1 MKNKNIIILDDH
13 SLFLKGMTLILKE
26 CCINF
31 DISPYQ
37 SIKKLKSDKINFDS
51 VDLLISDIEMPEED
65 TFELFAILKD
75 KHPNLP
81 ILVVSMHK
89 KNAVIRKCKTLGIEG
104 YLLKDEDELLNKAIE
119 TILDGKEY
127 YSKSIKEFYKAS
139 KTTFEKISARE
150 EEIIKLIAAGY
161 NNVEVAEK
169 LNISTETIKTHKR
182 NIRTKLDIYDN
193 SEITEYAKQ
202 NFLL

>member
-1 MKNKNIIILDDH
+1 MKNKSIIILDDH

-26 CCINF
+26 CCTNF

-65 TFELFAILKD
+65 TFELFTVLKD
-75 KHPNLP
+75 KHPRLP

-89 KNAVIRKCKTLGIEG
+89 KNAVIRKCKALGIEG
-104 YLLKDEDELLNKAIE
+104 YLLKDEDELLNTAIE
-119 TILDGKEY
+119 TILGGKEY
-127 YSKSIKEFYKAS
+127 YSKSICDFYKAS
-139 KTTFEKISARE
+139 KNTFEKISARE
-150 EEIIKLIAAGY
+150 EEIIKLIASGY
-161 NNVEVAEK
+161 NNVEVANK
-169 LNISTETIKTHKR
+169 LHISAETIKTHKR